1 MAENTNVTALSTQG
15 ATVVRRGVANA
26 RGTSRLKFSHEDVNK
41 ATGLFLAHLDTVDVS
56 TIKIGEDKQG
66 MPSFNGLEIPKLR
79 FTFASNEDI
88 VTKRKY
94 ITLQFNAVESNKDTI
109 PGGKDEWKVDQVFN
123 WIKHILKVYVCKGK
137 ELEEVFTPEQ
147 LAGLDLAY
155 VDFDEQGAYNPVDP
169 ELVVYSWK
177 TVFDNVENIINRG
190 NNGTPYYLKDGKII
204 PTWIKLIRC
213 TKSKSKGWV
222 NVNNGDLSFPTFIG
236 EGCIEL
242 VIPNVKPSIH
252 LDMIKESI
260 IAKVADQPK
269 APTNLTAP
277 MINGMA
283 AHMGGV
289 VADGGF
295 NSTEGFTDSPFM
307 EDMPEF

>member
-1 MAENTNVTALSTQG
+1 MAENTVGNAPSAQG

-79 FTFASNEDI
+79 FTFASNDDVI
-88 VTKRKY
+88 TKRKY

-109 PGGKDEWKVDQVFN
+109 PGAKDAWKVDQVFD
-123 WIKHILKVYVCKGK
+123 WIKHIIKVYVCKGK
-137 ELEEVFTPEQ
+137 ELEEVLSAEQ
-147 LAGLDLAY
+147 LAGLDLNY
-155 VDFDEQGAYNPVDP
+155 TDFDEQGSYVPVDP
-169 ELVVYSWK
+169 EIVIASWK
-177 TVFDNVENIINRG
+177 AIFDNVENILNRA
-190 NNGTPYYLKDGKII
+190 NNGTPYYLKDGKFI
-204 PTWIKLIRC
+204 PAWIKLIRC
-213 TKSKSKGWV
+213 TKSRNKGWV
-222 NVNNGDLSFPTFIG
+222 NVNNGELSFPTFIG

-242 VIPNVKPSIH
+242 VVPNMKPSIH

-260 IAKVADQPK
+260 IPKVVDQPK
-269 APTNLTAP
+269 APTAINAP
-277 MINGMA
+277 MMGGIA
-283 AHMGGV
+283 SPMGGV
-289 VADGGF
+289 MGDTPF
-295 NSTEGFTDSPFM
+295 NPTEGFAESPFM